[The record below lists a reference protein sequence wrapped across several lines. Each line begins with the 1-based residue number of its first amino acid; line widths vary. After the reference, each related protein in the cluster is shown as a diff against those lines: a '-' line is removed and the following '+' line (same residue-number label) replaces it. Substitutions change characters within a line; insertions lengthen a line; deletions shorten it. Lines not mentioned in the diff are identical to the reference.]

1 MSETQT
7 FSIEI
12 SSDSLETKNKA
23 LGSIIR
29 KARALISQTE
39 IPGTLEEFW
48 DETPLSTIQIRELFW
63 MSRAMFAHHFN
74 NFKEYMLKN
83 HNKQIIPLIEGKN
96 WPDVYSKWIVREFL
110 VYLNRNKD
118 KYQII
123 L

>member
-1 MSETQT
+1 
-7 FSIEI
+7 
-12 SSDSLETKNKA
+12 
-23 LGSIIR
+23 
-29 KARALISQTE
+29 
-39 IPGTLEEFW
+39 
-48 DETPLSTIQIRELFW
+48 LFW